1 MFVYFDSIRD
11 MGRGTAEELK
21 HELQNMP
28 IWIEGESKF
37 ISLVELGHPQAPGLM
52 DCGIYTCLYACA
64 YLLALLR
71 SNAFEREDPYGSHF
85 VVGLEIAKQS
95 GRFGV
100 HGRKHIQ
107 MSLDKDR
114 VEFTDEVIAKGI
126 RVSLVG

>member
-1 MFVYFDSIRD
+1 LDRFSRRSISW
-11 MGRGTAEELK
+11 
-21 HELQNMP
+21 Q
-28 IWIEGESKF
+28 
-37 ISLVELGHPQAPGLM
+37 
-52 DCGIYTCLYACA
+52 TCLYACA
-64 YLLALLR
+64 YRLALLS

-95 GRFGV
+95 GHFGV

>member
-1 MFVYFDSIRD
+1 LITQAKR
-11 MGRGTAEELK
+11 K
-21 HELQNMP
+21 H
-28 IWIEGESKF
+28 IAS
-37 ISLVELGHPQAPGLM
+37 
-52 DCGIYTCLYACA
+52 T
-64 YLLALLR
+64 
-71 SNAFEREDPYGSHF
+71 PYGSHF